1 MRELR
6 VLVLGGYGLFGRHVC
21 LQLQRIQLAEKARPL
36 QVFIGGRDLSKAS
49 KLAGVL
55 NENEG
60 SHKSHRPGD
69 TANKSHRPGDTA
81 NNPRIQFHPCALD
94 CTKGLELT
102 QQLHAL
108 NIDCIVH
115 CAGPFQHA
123 DYTVAKA
130 AIESETHYV
139 DLADAR
145 EFVCGIGILNQAA
158 LDAGV
163 CVISGASSVPALSSA
178 VIRELT
184 QDINEV
190 YAADIA
196 ISPGNRTERGLA
208 TVRAILSYSGE
219 AIPGFHN
226 GQVIR
231 RFGWM
236 RPRRMHSKR
245 WLVDCDVPDMQLL
258 PQLDPRIRSLSF
270 GAGLEFLPMHFG
282 LYLLAALRRLRLLPN
297 LSRFDHLLLRM
308 SQWFEGFGSDCGLMK
323 VEIRGA
329 NQGSKLHRQW
339 SLQAYEGAGPFV
351 PATAAAAFVAR
362 LASDAMIEPG
372 ARTAAFEFTL
382 EELLT
387 LWQGLP
393 IYTDIS

>member
-1 MRELR
+1 MQALR
-6 VLVLGGYGLFGRHVC
+6 ILVLGGYGLFGRHLC
-21 LQLQRIQLAEKARPL
+21 LHLQRLHLPETTRPI
-36 QVFIGGRDLSKAS
+36 QVFIGGRDFSKAS

-55 NENEG
+55 NENEA
-60 SHKSHRPGD
+60 SQKSR
-69 TANKSHRPGDTA
+69 A
-81 NNPRIQFHPCALD
+81 QFYPCQLD
-94 CTKGLELT
+94 CTAAHELT

-108 NIDCIVH
+108 NIDCVVH
-115 CAGPFQHA
+115 CAGPFQGA
-123 DYTVAKA
+123 DYTVARV
-130 AIESETHYV
+130 AIESQTHYV

-145 EFVCGIGILNQAA
+145 AFVCGIDTLHQAA

-184 QDINEV
+184 KNLTEPFSVDIG
-190 YAADIA
+190 

-219 AIPGFHN
+219 AIPGFQN
-226 GQVIR
+226 GKAIR

-236 RPRRMHSKR
+236 RPRRMQRKR

-258 PQLDPRIRSLSF
+258 PTLDPRIQSLSF

-282 LYLLAALRRLRLLPN
+282 LYLLAALRRIRLLPN

-329 NQGSKLHRQW
+329 NPNSRLHRQW
-339 SLQAYEGAGPFV
+339 NLQADDGAGPFV

-362 LASDAMIEPG
+362 LASGATIKPG
-372 ARTAAFEFTL
+372 ARTAASEFTL
-382 EELLT
+382 VELQM
-387 LWQGLP
+387 LWQDLP
-393 IYTDIS
+393 IHTEIS